1 MRIRREGRAVRPRR
15 RVASRLSRL
24 ALAAGIVLLAAEVV
38 AAIALLT
45 TSDHDTD
52 PGLNIALAV
61 TAGVAFVVSGLI
73 ALARRPENRT
83 GIYLAAVGYLWF
95 VGALQDAD
103 NRWVFVLGFVLGSV
117 AFIPFAALLLAHP
130 TGRFESRADAAFPWI
145 VGAALVSLAAAALL
159 VDRTPVTS
167 CEGCPKNPVLV
178 FDSPSLASV
187 LQATDNGVGIALA
200 LVGVGLLVRR
210 WRRARPALRRA
221 LWPVLVAG
229 GGVLAS
235 LIVVG
240 LVEQFV
246 SKDVADAM
254 WPLFLVFLA
263 AVPAAFLFGVLRT
276 RLARSA
282 VSDVVIALQHGE
294 PTRETLARA
303 LGDPTLEI
311 VYRLPGGAQWVDA
324 EGNGVA
330 EPTSTPD
337 RSVTLVE
344 RVGMPIAAL
353 EHDPVLEEE
362 RELVDA
368 VTAAA
373 GLSIHNERLTAEAR
387 AQYSLLETITD
398 TAPSLLVNVDTE
410 GRIVNQ
416 NQSAVDVAGLD
427 EEEDVRGRYFWD
439 VFIDPRER
447 DDVIARFNALAPGF
461 RSEEYENTF
470 TNDRGE
476 ERVIYWRTAPVHGR
490 DGSVSSIVAGGLDMT
505 ERHRLAA
512 EKEREREFLNAIA
525 NLAPS
530 LLCLIDHEGRV
541 VDRAA
546 NISFEQ
552 RLGYATEET
561 GGHIFWE
568 RYVAPEDADEV
579 RGLIGRVVAGE
590 EIGEHDHHWITR
602 TGERRLVAWTC
613 KALPRLDERRLFLLS
628 GLDVTL
634 RKQRE
639 LELQRE
645 RDFLSA
651 TANSIPTLLVLVDSH
666 GVVSERGANDAF
678 RRILGYEHDQID
690 GRVLWDVLATGADA
704 LALEVAFEL
713 STSGA
718 GPQRIESQW
727 YTRDGDVRLVEW
739 TTVSR
744 LGADGGSQYLVCGN
758 DVTERRHFEDEIIAS
773 RARIVRAEDE
783 ARRKLERNLHDGAQQ
798 RLVALSVSLR
808 LVESKLQQDPAA
820 ASDLLTTSRDE
831 LTQALEELRELARG
845 IHPAVLTDRGLRPA
859 LETLIGR
866 APVPVDLHVEI
877 DGLTPDVEA
886 AAYYVVAEA
895 LTNVAKYGQAT
906 SATVRVTELD
916 GVLEVSVV
924 DDGVGGADPEKGSGL
939 RGLADRVEALAG
951 RLEVESPGGSG
962 TTIKAQIP
970 LST

>member
-1 MRIRREGRAVRPRR
+1 
-15 RVASRLSRL
+15 LSRL
-24 ALAAGIVLLAAEVV
+24 ALVAGVVLLVVEVV
-38 AAIALLT
+38 AAIALFT

-61 TAGVAFVVSGLI
+61 TVGVAFVVSGLI
-73 ALARRPENRT
+73 ALERRPENRT

-95 VGALQDAD
+95 IGALQDA
-103 NRWVFVLGFVLGSV
+103 NNEWVFVGGFALGSV

-130 TGRFESRADAAFPWI
+130 TGRLESRVEAAFPWI
-145 VGAALVSLAAAALL
+145 VGGALFSLAAAALL
-159 VDRTPVTS
+159 VDRTPATA
-167 CEGCPKNPVLV
+167 CDGCPESPLLV
-178 FDSPSLASV
+178 FDSPRLAGV
-187 LQATDNGVGIALA
+187 LQALDSGVGIALA

-210 WRRARPALRRA
+210 WRRAGPALRRA
-221 LWPVLVAG
+221 LWPVLATG
-229 GGVLAS
+229 GAALS
-235 LIVVG
+235 TLIVVG
-240 LVEQFV
+240 LIEQLV
-246 SKDVADAM
+246 SEDVANAI

-282 VSDVVIALQHGE
+282 VTDVVMALQRGD

-303 LGDPTLEI
+303 LADPTLEI
-311 VYRLPGGAQWVDA
+311 VYRLPGGSQWVDA
-324 EGNGVA
+324 EGNDVS
-330 EPTSTPD
+330 EPTSTPV

-344 RVGMPIAAL
+344 RMGMPIAAL
-353 EHDPVLEEE
+353 EHDPVLVEE

-416 NQSAVDVAGLD
+416 NQSAVVVAGLD
-427 EEEDVRGRYFWD
+427 DEEDVRGSYFWD
-439 VFIDPRER
+439 VFIDPSER
-447 DDVIARFNALAPGF
+447 DDVIARFKALAPEF
-461 RSEEYENTF
+461 RAAEYENTF
-470 TNDRGE
+470 TNRRGE
-476 ERVIYWRTAPVHGR
+476 ERVVYWRTAPVHSR
-490 DGSVSSIVAGGLDMT
+490 DGTVSSIIAGGLDIT

-590 EIGEHDHHWITR
+590 EIGEHDHYWITR

-613 KALPRLDERRLFLLS
+613 KALPRIDERRLFLLS

-639 LELQRE
+639 LELQQE

-651 TANSIPTLLVLVDSH
+651 TANSIPTLLVLVDSD
-666 GVVSERGANDAF
+666 GVITDHGANAAF
-678 RRILGYEHDQID
+678 KRVLGYENEDID
-690 GRVLWDVLATGADA
+690 GRVLWDVLASGAEA
-704 LALEVAFEL
+704 LALEIAFSL
-713 STSGA
+713 SASEA
-718 GPQRIESQW
+718 APQRVESWW
-727 YTRDGDVRLVEW
+727 YTRGGDARLVEW
-739 TTVSR
+739 TTVAR
-744 LGADGGSQYLVCGN
+744 LGGDGERQYLLCGN
-758 DVTERRHFEDEIIAS
+758 DLTERKRFEDEIIAS

-783 ARRKLERNLHDGAQQ
+783 ARRRLERNLHDGAQQ

-808 LVESKLQQDPAA
+808 LVESKIEQDPGA
-820 ASDLLTTSRDE
+820 ASELLTGARDE
-831 LTQALEELRELARG
+831 LTHALEELRELARG

-866 APVPVDLHVEI
+866 APVPVELHVDV
-877 DGLTPDVEA
+877 DGLAPDVEA

-895 LTNVAKYGQAT
+895 LTNVAKYGQAN
-906 SATVRVTELD
+906 SATVRVAELD
-916 GVLEVSVV
+916 GLLEVSVV
-924 DDGVGGADPEKGSGL
+924 DDGVGGADPDKGSGL
-939 RGLADRVEALAG
+939 RGLADRVEALSG

-962 TTIKAQIP
+962 TTIRAQIP
-970 LST
+970 LPA